1 MAVDFGIWS
10 KAVERSTFPSYNG
23 ATEQGNQMVS
33 ALGYSEESALD
44 KSKLMYKLLDRFAK
58 DLETQLEGNGL
69 EINVKTLKAGALALM
84 TIYGQIYPLIE
95 SAVSTLRGQE
105 EGRGALNVHVDQN
118 LNFF

>member
-1 MAVDFGIWS
+1 MFS
-10 KAVERSTFPSYNG
+10 S
-23 ATEQGNQMVS
+23 
-33 ALGYSEESALD
+33 LGYSEESALD

-95 SAVSTLRGQE
+95 SAVSTL
-105 EGRGALNVHVDQN
+105 L
-118 LNFF
+118 F

>member
-1 MAVDFGIWS
+1 
-10 KAVERSTFPSYNG
+10 
-23 ATEQGNQMVS
+23 MVS
-33 ALGYSEESALD
+33 SLGYSEESAMD

-95 SAVSTLRGQE
+95 SAVSTL
-105 EGRGALNVHVDQN
+105 L
-118 LNFF
+118 LIKLP